1 MERGFNLSKCF
12 LAQNM
17 EQLTIYSHCLIKDYI
32 LLLKLS
38 HQSMDIYCRI
48 IEHVKC
54 VIQRY
59 ENHLEDLR
67 DLKQQDEKDKQK
79 DIIKSKKR
87 NVEEQI
93 NNIQKIVKVLEQKF
107 IAYVQDDEKEK
118 EFPLV
123 SGANNLK
130 RRSEEKEEDMTKME
144 VTLET
149 LKEETK
155 ICLDSMS
162 NHRLF
167 IQTSNLEFLF

>member
-32 LLLKLS
+32 LFLKLS
-38 HQSMDIYCRI
+38 HQYMDIYCRI

-93 NNIQKIVKVLEQKF
+93 HNIQKVIRVLQ
-107 IAYVQDDEKEK
+107 
-118 EFPLV
+118 
-123 SGANNLK
+123 
-130 RRSEEKEEDMTKME
+130 
-144 VTLET
+144 
-149 LKEETK
+149 
-155 ICLDSMS
+155 
-162 NHRLF
+162 
-167 IQTSNLEFLF
+167 

>member
-1 MERGFNLSKCF
+1 
-12 LAQNM
+12 
-17 EQLTIYSHCLIKDYI
+17 
-32 LLLKLS
+32 
-38 HQSMDIYCRI
+38 MD
-48 IEHVKC
+48 HVKC

-59 ENHLEDLR
+59 ENYLQDLR
-67 DLKQQDEKDKQK
+67 DQKQQNEKDNKGTVE
-79 DIIKSKKR
+79 SEKR

-93 NNIQKIVKVLEQKF
+93 SNIQKIVKVLEQKF

-118 EFPLV
+118 QFPLV

-167 IQTSNLEFLF
+167 MQTSNLEYLF

>member
-93 NNIQKIVKVLEQKF
+93 HNIQKVIRVLQQKV
-107 IAYVQDDEKEK
+107 IAFVQDDEKKK
-118 EFPLV
+118 EFALV
-123 SGANNLK
+123 SAANNLK
-130 RRSEEKEEDMTKME
+130 KRSEEKEENMTKME
-144 VTLET
+144 MALET
-149 LKEETK
+149 LKKKPKSVRT
-155 ICLDSMS
+155 L
-162 NHRLF
+162 
-167 IQTSNLEFLF
+167 

>member
-54 VIQRY
+54 AIQRY

-93 NNIQKIVKVLEQKF
+93 HNIQKVIRVLQQKV
-107 IAYVQDDEKEK
+107 IAFVQDDEKKK
-118 EFPLV
+118 EFALV
-123 SGANNLK
+123 SAANNLK
-130 RRSEEKEEDMTKME
+130 KRSEEKEENMTKME
-144 VTLET
+144 MALET
-149 LKEETK
+149 LKKKPKSVRT
-155 ICLDSMS
+155 L
-162 NHRLF
+162 
-167 IQTSNLEFLF
+167 

>member
-93 NNIQKIVKVLEQKF
+93 HNIQKVIRVLQ
-107 IAYVQDDEKEK
+107 
-118 EFPLV
+118 
-123 SGANNLK
+123 
-130 RRSEEKEEDMTKME
+130 
-144 VTLET
+144 
-149 LKEETK
+149 
-155 ICLDSMS
+155 
-162 NHRLF
+162 
-167 IQTSNLEFLF
+167 